1 MTGLSIMLSKV
12 LKAVAF
18 SDVHTGHKTTPT
30 ANIITRLKEHVNSL
44 LEDKPDFI
52 FIPGDFFDHLLTLP
66 EDGTKLIQ
74 SFIAWLLQFCKLH
87 DIKLRVLE
95 GTPSH
100 DWKQNYL
107 FMQIN
112 HDNQINADVRYYDKL
127 AIDYEESHNLY
138 VLYVPDELDESTSVT
153 LAEVRELLAA
163 KGLQSVDLAIMHG
176 MFEFQV
182 PSHLQD
188 RLPLHS
194 QAEYESFVNYLI
206 VIGHDHVHKRN
217 GKVIVP
223 GSFDRLRHNEEEPK
237 GYIRFTITPK
247 GKVNTVFI
255 ENTEAERYVTL
266 DLTNLTVEEA
276 LLHIDDTIKS
286 LPQYAKVR
294 LRYPENHPIAEHLS
308 ELTRTY
314 SDVVWSKSK
323 VDKEDRPNTVTV
335 SDVLSHQY
343 TAIVLNRD
351 TLHDKLM
358 QELSEQYE
366 EVDTA
371 LASQLLQET
380 LNHV

>member
-1 MTGLSIMLSKV
+1 MSTLIGRSI
-12 LKAVAF
+12 KAVAF

-30 ANIITRLKEHVNSL
+30 ANIISRLKQQVQAL

-66 EDGTKLIQ
+66 EEGTKLIQ
-74 SFIAWLLQFCKLH
+74 SFIAWLLQFCKVH
-87 DIKLRVLE
+87 DIRLRVLE

-107 FMQIN
+107 FVQIN
-112 HDNQINADVRYYDKL
+112 HDNGINADVRYYDKL
-127 AIDYEESHNLY
+127 DIGYEQDFDLHI
-138 VLYVPDELDESTSVT
+138 LYVPDEWDESTSVT
-153 LAEVRELLAA
+153 LAQVKELLAA

-182 PSHLQD
+182 PAHLQD
-188 RLPLHS
+188 RLPLHN
-194 QAEYESFVNYLI
+194 QAEYESFVKYLI

-237 GYIRFTITPK
+237 GFIRFNISPK
-247 GKVNTVFI
+247 GKVDVVFI
-255 ENTEAERYVTL
+255 ENTQAERYVTL
-266 DLTNLTVEEA
+266 DLTNLSVEQA
-276 LLHIDDTIKS
+276 LLHIDDSIKA
-286 LPQYAKVR
+286 LPEYAKVR
-294 LRYPENHPIAEHLS
+294 LRYPENHPIAEHLT

-323 VDKEDRPNTVTV
+323 IDKEDKPNTVTV

-351 TLHDKLM
+351 TLHYKLM
-358 QELSEQYE
+358 QEITEQYS

-380 LNHV
+380 LTHV